1 MKIAVFDFDGTI
13 IREQS
18 HQLFFKEI
26 INSKGFIISKILKF
40 YYKFIANKRLASLE
54 EKHRKETILSLL
66 KNKDFNYIQN
76 FSRNFYYNKIKP
88 LYIKRVIADI
98 IKYKASGYKLVLIS
112 GGFDVYLHELFKD
125 LKFDC
130 IICSELQFI
139 GDKFTGKII
148 NKECLGEEK
157 VRRLKKKIDLKKID
171 FNNSVFYSDHASD
184 LPMFNLFK
192 NNFLV
197 CSGQDISWKKQDYKV
212 IYV

>member
-1 MKIAVFDFDGTI
+1 MKIAVFDFDGTM

-26 INSKGFIISKILKF
+26 INSKGFIFSKILKF
-40 YYKFIANKRLASLE
+40 YYKFIANKRLASLK
-54 EKHRKETILSLL
+54 EKHRKEAILSLL
-66 KNKDFNYIQN
+66 KDKDFNDIQS

-88 LYIKRVIADI
+88 LYIKSILADI
-98 IKYKASGYKLVLIS
+98 IKYKNSGYKLVLVS
-112 GGFDVYLHELFKD
+112 GGFDVYLNELFND
-125 LKFDC
+125 LKFDV

-139 GDKFTGKII
+139 CDKFTGKII
-148 NKECLGEEK
+148 NKECLGQEK

-197 CSGQDISWKKQDYKV
+197 CTGQDILWKKQDYNL